1 MLSDIFSKVKLF
13 LIAKLRNN
21 YLSPKCSLILE
32 FPVFSRVFS
41 PQYIFGNILV
51 IGLEIAHCSVI
62 VMAIVPN
69 YMAKPYSF
77 EPRRE
82 GARFPVAMLTM

>member
-1 MLSDIFSKVKLF
+1 MI
-13 LIAKLRNN
+13 
-21 YLSPKCSLILE
+21 SPILE

-41 PQYIFGNILV
+41 PQCIFGNFLV
-51 IGLEIAHCSVI
+51 IGLEIADCSVT
-62 VMAIVPN
+62 VMVIVPN

>member
-1 MLSDIFSKVKLF
+1 VI
-13 LIAKLRNN
+13 
-21 YLSPKCSLILE
+21 SPILE
-32 FPVFSRVFS
+32 FPVFSQVFS
-41 PQYIFGNILV
+41 PQYIFRNFLV

-62 VMAIVPN
+62 VMVIVPN
-69 YMAKPYSF
+69 YMAKPYSC